1 MNIQYMKVTDKREAI
16 LTATMQ
22 LITEHGFH
30 ATPMSMVAKQAGVAA
45 GTIYHYFSSKEELIN
60 QLYAEL
66 KQKMGAALLQNDA
79 GSSNIRERFFRFY
92 RNLYAHFIQHP
103 DEFGFLEQYANS
115 PYITQASK
123 EQNQQFYK
131 PVVDFLLQGME
142 LGVLRSMEQELITAL
157 VYGHVVSVAKLQLSG
172 QLEITDTRL
181 EQAIQ
186 SCWDGVKI
194 N

>member
-1 MNIQYMKVTDKREAI
+1 MKVADKREAI

-30 ATPMSMVAKQAGVAA
+30 ATPMSLVAKEAGVAA

-66 KQKMGAALLQNDA
+66 KQKMGAALLQNDE
-79 GSSNIRERFFRFY
+79 GGGTMRERFFRFY
-92 RNLYAHFIQHP
+92 QNLYTHFIQHP
-103 DEFGFLEQYANS
+103 EEFMFLEQYANS
-115 PYITQASK
+115 PYITQTAR
-123 EQNQQFYK
+123 EENQQFYQ
-131 PVVDFLLQGME
+131 PVVDFLVQGME
-142 LGVLRSMEQELITAL
+142 IGVLRKLEKELVTAL

-172 QLEITDTRL
+172 QLEISETRL
-181 EQAIQ
+181 QQAIQ
-186 SCWDGVKI
+186 SCWDSVKI